1 MTGDKELGN
10 RLKQIRKALRLRQ
23 VDFAKQLNMSG
34 PSLSELE
41 TGKYKPGFDCL
52 MTLSLTF
59 KVNLYYVFFGE
70 GEMFLDGIGQPSSPS
85 PLAVDNED
93 VRKFLWYFER
103 SSIIRYHML
112 SVFQGKLFDEEKNIA
127 REIEAF
133 KQKNGE
139 STEE

>member
-41 TGKYKPGFDCL
+41 TGKYKPGYDCL
-52 MTLSLTF
+52 MTLASAF
-59 KVNLYYVFFGE
+59 NVNLYYVFFGE
-70 GEMFLDGIGQPSSPS
+70 GEMFLDGVRQPSGLSFP
-85 PLAVDNED
+85 AADNED

-103 SSIIRYHML
+103 SSIIRYHIL

-133 KQKNGE
+133 KEKDGE
-139 STEE
+139 SKEE